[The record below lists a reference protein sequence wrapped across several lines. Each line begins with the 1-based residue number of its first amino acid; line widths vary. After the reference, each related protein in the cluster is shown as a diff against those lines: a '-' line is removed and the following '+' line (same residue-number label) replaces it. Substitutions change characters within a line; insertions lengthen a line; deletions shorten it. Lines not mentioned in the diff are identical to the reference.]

1 MHTTRKIKIIGLL
14 IVVVP
19 MVAVVIV
26 ALLDMIGGR

>member
-14 IVVVP
+14 LVVVP

-26 ALLDMIGGR
+26 AVLDVIGGR